1 MRHGISAA
9 RPHET
14 VLDVPPRGGVLV
26 FDGYCGFCTRAV
38 RALLRADR
46 RRRVRALPAQGKRV
60 LDLTGLTR
68 EQAMH
73 EAWWIGADGARRA
86 GAAAMLAAV
95 RAATGLPLPALYR
108 VPGFGRLAD
117 RVYRWVADHRRL
129 LPGTTPHCLAD
140 PAAACTSDG
149 PAACG
154 VRPVE

>member
-1 MRHGISAA
+1 MRHEISAA
-9 RPHET
+9 GPHET
-14 VLDVPPRGGVLV
+14 ILAVPPRGGVLV

-38 RALLRADR
+38 RALLRTDR
-46 RRRVRALPAQGKRV
+46 HRRVRALPAQGARV
-60 LDLTGLTR
+60 LGLTGLTGD
-68 EQAMH
+68 QAAR
-73 EAWWIGADGARRA
+73 EAWWIGADGSRRA
-86 GAAAMLAAV
+86 GAAAMLAAAG
-95 RAATGLPLPALYR
+95 AATSVPLPALFR

-140 PAAACTSDG
+140 PAAACTGEG